1 MKKIF
6 FNPSLQKLDL
16 YLLKKFSKNFLM
28 FFLIF
33 ASIIFLI
40 EFIELLRRTSENSSI
55 ESIPDVLYLATLK
68 MSGSIVHII
77 PFVVFVATMYTCWG
91 LNRNREMVIIQ
102 NTGVNTFKILYPFI
116 CFSLLLGM
124 FYIFLFN
131 PFLSYATNSYEKIE
145 QQLFRGKLSETTI
158 NKSGVWLRQ
167 GSKENKI
174 VIRASS
180 FSSNE
185 SLFENVTFYI
195 FTKRNYFVE
204 RIDTKKAKLK
214 ENYWHMNDVIINR
227 PNKKVVNIDEY
238 TLSTNLTIEKIEN
251 SFLDPESISIL
262 RLPSFIELLEQSG
275 FSSTKHTL
283 YLYKTY
289 CLPLF
294 LIGLVWLAGAFAT
307 KFTQNKKES
316 VLLLLFCGVF
326 VFVIYILSEY
336 IYSLGIADKMPTIV
350 ASVSPSII
358 TIMIGVYFV
367 LHFENV
373 K

>member
-1 MKKIF
+1 MKKKF

-40 EFIELLRRTSENSSI
+40 EFIELLRRTSENSGI

-68 MSGSIVHII
+68 MSGSIIHII

-195 FTKRNYFVE
+195 FTKRNFNP
-204 RIDTKKAKLK
+204 IG
-214 ENYWHMNDVIINR
+214 I
-227 PNKKVVNIDEY
+227 
-238 TLSTNLTIEKIEN
+238 TN
-251 SFLDPESISIL
+251 F
-262 RLPSFIELLEQSG
+262 F
-275 FSSTKHTL
+275 
-283 YLYKTY
+283 
-289 CLPLF
+289 
-294 LIGLVWLAGAFAT
+294 
-307 KFTQNKKES
+307 
-316 VLLLLFCGVF
+316 
-326 VFVIYILSEY
+326 
-336 IYSLGIADKMPTIV
+336 
-350 ASVSPSII
+350 
-358 TIMIGVYFV
+358 
-367 LHFENV
+367 
-373 K
+373 